1 MGTTYSK
8 SEFWAIGFFIFQK
21 YVWLI
26 LKHFVRK
33 FHQAWTS
40 FFWRVYPFNFIHPTT
55 TYPSLPCSTI
65 KVSDF
70 PIFVGSWQS
79 AKPQIDREVARCH
92 MGTSLVRHLTQL
104 TITFSSSWENF
115 SILGHKLS
123 FFSIKTIV
131 CLPFYSLVY
140 WLLQLHSLTINI
152 ESSE

>member
-1 MGTTYSK
+1 MGTYSK

-40 FFWRVYPFNFIHPTT
+40 FFWRVYPFDFIHPTT
-55 TYPSLPCSTI
+55 TYPSLPCSSTI

-123 FFSIKTIV
+123 FFFNKDNS
-131 CLPFYSLVY
+131 LPTFLV
-140 WLLQLHSLTINI
+140 
-152 ESSE
+152 